1 MHPKVANRSCDHC
14 REWQYNEST
23 GEVEEGRDGEPVPR
37 RGKLPCDASIG
48 CAKGHWSN
56 PKIRRLTAA
65 EEMLVTLYHA
75 SKATGGQVLNEHE
88 RADDVLVVLFAH
100 LERIYQARNTSE
112 LASTMAATLAHM
124 RRV

>member
-1 MHPKVANRSCDHC
+1 
-14 REWQYNEST
+14 
-23 GEVEEGRDGEPVPR
+23 
-37 RGKLPCDASIG
+37 
-48 CAKGHWSN
+48 
-56 PKIRRLTAA
+56 
-65 EEMLVTLYHA
+65 MLVTLYHA